1 MSSKIPPHPGAY
13 TSISHLVRWLRYL
26 FLAVGILALSYCATV
41 LLEESLFQAYQS
53 WRFERDRKTA
63 QTSAHADPS
72 PDAAPLP
79 ATMDSDRAVAQSLGI
94 DGLAG
99 SPLGRIEIGSIGL
112 AAMIMEGTNGKTL
125 RRAVGHI
132 PGTALPGQHGN
143 IVLSGHRDTFFRGL
157 RNVHVNDPITL
168 TTLHGAARYSV
179 DRTQVV
185 EPDDVKVLRP
195 TADDVLT
202 LVTCYPFYF
211 VGPAPKRFIVRAHR
225 VDLEGT
231 N

>member
-1 MSSKIPPHPGAY
+1 
-13 TSISHLVRWLRYL
+13 
-26 FLAVGILALSYCATV
+26 
-41 LLEESLFQAYQS
+41 
-53 WRFERDRKTA
+53 
-63 QTSAHADPS
+63 
-72 PDAAPLP
+72 
-79 ATMDSDRAVAQSLGI
+79 
-94 DGLAG
+94 
-99 SPLGRIEIGSIGL
+99 
-112 AAMIMEGTNGKTL
+112 
-125 RRAVGHI
+125 
-132 PGTALPGQHGN
+132 
-143 IVLSGHRDTFFRGL
+143 
-157 RNVHVNDPITL
+157 
-168 TTLHGAARYSV
+168 V